1 MDDLRRSSRKNAGE
15 NKSLPADFTW
25 PEKFGERTS
34 IAFSKISNNSS
45 HNSQLSLE
53 RQRIAIEMEKKMQTL
68 EKQKLEIDNSMRL
81 LQMEH
86 DLENARL
93 DAIEEVKSHRSQSN
107 GTNEKTTISTQQR
120 NKVPHC
126 LYPEV
131 MVVND
136 KSSSSDHEQFDLE
149 VASKHKFVSE
159 WVRKSNEQCQNDDH
173 QRVLSVVEDESIPP
187 PRNDDPA
194 RKKSEI
200 EILVTI
206 QMR

>member
-1 MDDLRRSSRKNAGE
+1 
-15 NKSLPADFTW
+15 
-25 PEKFGERTS
+25 
-34 IAFSKISNNSS
+34 
-45 HNSQLSLE
+45 
-53 RQRIAIEMEKKMQTL
+53 
-68 EKQKLEIDNSMRL
+68 
-81 LQMEH
+81 MEH

-93 DAIEEVKSHRSQSN
+93 DAIEEVRSHRSQSN

-194 RKKSEI
+194 RKNQK
-200 EILVTI
+200 LRFCVKQY

>member
-1 MDDLRRSSRKNAGE
+1 MIYEEVAKNAEE

-34 IAFSKISNNSS
+34 MAYSKISNNSS
-45 HNSQLSLE
+45 HNSQVSLE
-53 RQRIAIEMEKKMQTL
+53 RQRIAIEMEKKKQTL
-68 EKQKLEIDNSMRL
+68 EKQKLEIDNNMRL

-93 DAIEEVKSHRSQSN
+93 DAIEEVRSHRSQSN

-149 VASKHKFVSE
+149 VASKHKFNWNIE
-159 WVRKSNEQCQNDDH
+159 TGL
-173 QRVLSVVEDESIPP
+173 VL
-187 PRNDDPA
+187 
-194 RKKSEI
+194 
-200 EILVTI
+200 TI
-206 QMR
+206 TLTLPHSYVIYLPTGAYGHFASFLYLLA

>member
-34 IAFSKISNNSS
+34 MAYSKISNNSS
-45 HNSQLSLE
+45 HNSQVSLE
-53 RQRIAIEMEKKMQTL
+53 RQRIAIEMEKKKQTL
-68 EKQKLEIDNSMRL
+68 EKQKLEIDNNMRL

-93 DAIEEVKSHRSQSN
+93 DAIEEVRSHRSQSN

-159 WVRKSNEQCQNDDH
+159 WRSRRRIDTSSQK
-173 QRVLSVVEDESIPP
+173 
-187 PRNDDPA
+187 
-194 RKKSEI
+194 
-200 EILVTI
+200 
-206 QMR
+206 

>member
-1 MDDLRRSSRKNAGE
+1 MAE
-15 NKSLPADFTW
+15 NLVKELMAY
-25 PEKFGERTS
+25 
-34 IAFSKISNNSS
+34 SKISNNSS
-45 HNSQLSLE
+45 HNSQVSLDDNELLS
-53 RQRIAIEMEKKMQTL
+53 RWKEKQAL
-68 EKQKLEIDNSMRL
+68 EKQKLEIDNNMRL

-93 DAIEEVKSHRSQSN
+93 DAIEEVRSHRSQSN

-159 WVRKSNEQCQNDDH
+159 WRSRRRIDTSSQK
-173 QRVLSVVEDESIPP
+173 
-187 PRNDDPA
+187 
-194 RKKSEI
+194 
-200 EILVTI
+200 
-206 QMR
+206 